1 MSSPIENAAREIVVE
16 LLGQEYA
23 TRRAVPITAAIIR
36 RHLFP
41 LVKPEDVDDAKYY
54 WVKSNDNWD
63 CELGGWIKHY
73 ADVQEIRGPVPMPGE
88 A

>member
-41 LVKPEDVDDAKYY
+41 LVKPEWSTTTVMTMSFMEGVKISKKDALAKLDA
-54 WVKSNDNWD
+54 NPERLLN
-63 CELGGWIKHY
+63 
-73 ADVQEIRGPVPMPGE
+73 
-88 A
+88 